1 MPASMQ
7 PSVSPR
13 LLAINSISQGHLNV
27 WTTCRRKF
35 QHYFLD
41 ELSLPTASDLQSKLD
56 LGTKFH
62 LLIQQKELGL
72 DVADVAAS
80 EANLEK
86 WLLALETNP
95 PTTISGDRLSEH
107 RRTCE
112 LRIHDRDFILNAIY
126 DLLIVGSGGT
136 HPAREAFPQ
145 EIGNHA
151 SIETTAAQIIDWKT
165 HQRPLSWAKLHTSW
179 QTRLYL
185 YILARTTD
193 FAPAQLSMV
202 YWFANT
208 ATAVTINYDRAQ
220 YQKTERDLAKILHQI
235 SQAQLEARFEQLP
248 LGHKE
253 CKSCDFAH
261 RCLRASAAD
270 SLESWLERS
279 LDDYP
284 EVPIDIAVSG

>member
-1 MPASMQ
+1 MQ
-7 PSVSPR
+7 PSVSAR
-13 LLAINSISQGHLNV
+13 LLAIDTISQGHLNV

-41 ELSLPTASDLQSKLD
+41 ELSLPTASDVQAKLD

-86 WLLALETNP
+86 WLLAFETNP

-107 RRTCE
+107 RRICE
-112 LRIHDRDFILNAIY
+112 LRVHNRDYVLNAIY
-126 DLLIVGSGGT
+126 DLLIMGNGGT
-136 HPAREAFPQ
+136 HPVREAFPQ
-145 EIGNHA
+145 EIGNLA
-151 SIETTAAQIIDWKT
+151 SIETPAAQIVDWKT
-165 HQRPLSWAKLHTSW
+165 HQHPLSFAELLTNW

-185 YILARTTD
+185 YILAKTTD
-193 FAPAQLSMV
+193 FAPEQLSII

-208 ATAVTINYDRAQ
+208 ASAVTINYDRAQ
-220 YQKTERDLAKILHQI
+220 YQKTEQDLAEILSQI
-235 SQAQLEARFEQLP
+235 SDAQIEGRFEQLP
-248 LGHKE
+248 QGHKE
-253 CKSCDFAH
+253 CTRCDFAH
-261 RCLRASAAD
+261 RCLRASEVD
-270 SLESWLERS
+270 YLDIWLGQS

-284 EVPIDIAVSG
+284 EVIPI

>member
-1 MPASMQ
+1 LDIPVSKQ
-7 PSVSPR
+7 RSVSAM
-13 LLAINSISQGHLNV
+13 LLAINTISQGHLNV

-35 QHYFLD
+35 QHLFLD
-41 ELSLPTASDLQSKLD
+41 ELSLPTASDIQSKLD

-86 WLLALETNP
+86 WLLAFETNP
-95 PTTISGDRLSEH
+95 PITIAGDRLSEH

-112 LRIHDRDFILNAIY
+112 LRVGDCDYLLNAIY

-136 HPAREAFPQ
+136 HPAREAFPL
-145 EIGNHA
+145 EIGNRT
-151 SIETTAAQIIDWKT
+151 STTTPAAQIIDWKT
-165 HQRPLSWAKLHTSW
+165 HQRPLSFVQLQANW

-185 YILARTTD
+185 YILAKTTN
-193 FAPAQLSMV
+193 FAPEQLSTI

-220 YQKTERDLAKILHQI
+220 HQKTDRDLAEILSQI
-235 SQAQLEARFEQLP
+235 SQSQLEERFEQIP
-248 LGHKE
+248 LGSEE
-253 CKSCDFAH
+253 CTRCDFAH
-261 RCLRASAAD
+261 RCRRVSEVD
-270 SLESWLERS
+270 NLEVWLERS

-284 EVPIDIAVSG
+284 EVAINN

>member
-1 MPASMQ
+1 MP
-7 PSVSPR
+7 PLVSAK
-13 LLAINSISQGHLNV
+13 LLAINAISQGHLNV

-41 ELSLPTASDLQSKLD
+41 ELSLPTASDVQSKLD

-80 EANLEK
+80 DANLEK
-86 WLLALETNP
+86 WLLAFETNP

-107 RRTCE
+107 RRTYE
-112 LRIHDRDFILNAIY
+112 LIIHNRDYVLNAIY
-126 DLLIVGSGGT
+126 DLLIVGGGGT

-145 EIGNHA
+145 EIGNRT
-151 SIETTAAQIIDWKT
+151 SSETPAAQIIDWKT
-165 HQRPLSWAKLHTSW
+165 HQRPLSWTQLQDNW

-185 YILARTTD
+185 YILAKTTN
-193 FAPAQLSMV
+193 FAPEQLSMI

-220 YQKTERDLAKILHQI
+220 HQKTERDLAEILSQI
-235 SQAQLEARFEQLP
+235 SQAQLEGSFDQLP
-248 LGHKE
+248 LGSEE
-253 CKSCDFAH
+253 CTRCDFAH
-261 RCLRASAAD
+261 RCLRASEVNN
-270 SLESWLERS
+270 LENWLERS
-279 LDDYP
+279 LDAYP
-284 EVPIDIAVSG
+284 EIAIDN